1 MENIN
6 EIDEERLKIRSQI
19 QQLKDTIIQCEEREG
34 QLKDVVAN
42 NPHMLPSSRM
52 INYVDFESSIGD
64 TDQQRTF
71 RRLFQADMRKI
82 LKGKITRI
90 ELNKNHFEM
99 YGFFETT
106 TGKIFYINTGD
117 LRWSAKQMG
126 MLIRTAKDFRD
137 FTGGSNMTVMY
148 DENFAD
154 SLLKII
160 N

>member
-6 EIDEERLKIRSQI
+6 EIDEERLKIRGQI

-52 INYVDFESSIGD
+52 INYVDFESSTGD

-90 ELNKNHFEM
+90 ELNRNHFEM

-137 FTGGSNMTVMY
+137 FTGGPNMTVMY